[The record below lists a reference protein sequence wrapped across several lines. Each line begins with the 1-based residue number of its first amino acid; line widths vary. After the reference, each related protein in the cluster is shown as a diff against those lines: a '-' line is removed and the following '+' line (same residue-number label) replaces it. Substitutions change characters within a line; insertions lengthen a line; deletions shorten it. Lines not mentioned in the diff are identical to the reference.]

1 MTRILVVA
9 LLGVALTACT
19 AKVKSPEAEVEFPRV
34 KVEIGDSH
42 GGDFCPPGQA
52 KKGRC

>member
-1 MTRILVVA
+1 MMKLLAAVVVGLSLA
-9 LLGVALTACT
+9 ACT
-19 AKVKSPEAEVEFPRV
+19 AKVKSPEAEVEFPGV

-42 GGDFCPPGQA
+42 DGDFCPPGQA